1 MNITDFLKFFKYSII
16 GAATALIDWSLFY
29 LMITLME
36 MHFILSGTISW
47 ILATL
52 ANYFIGIRFLFN
64 SGIRFN
70 KKEEIIL
77 VFFIS
82 SVGFSIN
89 LASLYALSVWVG
101 LGLMVSKLIASLSAL
116 VWNYSMRN
124 HFLFR
129 EKTVI
134 NSRKRR

>member
-1 MNITDFLKFFKYSII
+1 MDFPKFSKYLMI
-16 GAATALIDWSLFY
+16 GGTSALIDLSLFY
-29 LMITLME
+29 LMAILME
-36 MHFILSGTISW
+36 MHFIVSATISF

-82 SVGFSIN
+82 SVGLGIN

-101 LGLMVSKLIASLSAL
+101 LGLMVPKVIASLSAL

-124 HFLFR
+124 NFVFR
-129 EKTVI
+129 EEK
-134 NSRKRR
+134 N